1 LFTAAWSLRLV
12 SPKNHEYQGVIMLT
26 SITLSI
32 EFILL
37 FAYFILGRRK
47 YKSFMSENVCSFKL
61 TFLHPAG
68 LLFLDQTKLME
79 RLPDFTLRIHHKLL
93 LLYGR
98 ANSINRS
105 KLFYAEQVSAS
116 YLCLLFFS
124 LMAVLASGDVTYIG
138 LGLFGAIITPL
149 LMLKELDA
157 QIRKKQQQIIMEL
170 PEVLNTIV
178 LLVNAGET
186 VQKAW
191 VRCLQV
197 KHRNEA
203 ASPLF
208 KEMEM
213 AVRELEMNIS
223 FPKVMEEFSKRCAMH
238 EVSLFT
244 SSLMLNYKRGGNDF
258 VLALQGLSQELWQR
272 RKTVSRTLGEE
283 ASSKLV
289 FPMVLIFA
297 VVMLIVAAPALLM
310 MNQ

>member
-1 LFTAAWSLRLV
+1 MFA
-12 SPKNHEYQGVIMLT
+12 
-26 SITLSI
+26 SIALSI
-32 EFILL
+32 EFVLL
-37 FAYFILGRRK
+37 SAYLILGRKK
-47 YKSFMSENVCSFKL
+47 YISFMNENVFSFKL
-61 TFLHPAG
+61 TLLHPAG

-93 LLYGR
+93 LLHGR
-98 ANSINRS
+98 SNSINRS
-105 KLFYAEQVSAS
+105 KLFYAEQVSAG
-116 YLCLLFFS
+116 YLCLLFFN
-124 LMAVLASGDVTYIG
+124 LIAVLAGGDVVYIG
-138 LGLFGAIITPL
+138 LGLFGAMVTPF
-149 LMLKELDA
+149 LMLKELET

-170 PEVLNTIV
+170 PEVLSTIV

-186 VQKAW
+186 VQRAW
-191 VRCLQV
+191 IRCLQV
-197 KHRNEA
+197 KRRNEA
-203 ASPLF
+203 ESPLF
-208 KEMEM
+208 KEMDM

-223 FPKVMEEFSKRCAMH
+223 FPKVMEDFSKRCAMH

>member
-1 LFTAAWSLRLV
+1 MFS
-12 SPKNHEYQGVIMLT
+12 

-32 EFILL
+32 EFVLL
-37 FAYFILGRRK
+37 SAYLILGRKK
-47 YKSFMSENVCSFKL
+47 YSSFMNENVFSFKL

-93 LLYGR
+93 LLHGR
-98 ANSINRS
+98 SNSINRS
-105 KLFYAEQVSAS
+105 KLFYAEQVSAGS
-116 YLCLLFFS
+116 LCLLFFN
-124 LMAVLASGDVTYIG
+124 LIAVLAGGDVVYIG
-138 LGLFGAIITPL
+138 LGLFCAMVTPL

-170 PEVLNTIV
+170 PEVLSTIV

-186 VQKAW
+186 VQRAW
-191 VRCLQV
+191 IRCLQV
-197 KHRNEA
+197 KRRNEA
-203 ASPLF
+203 ESPLF
-208 KEMEM
+208 KEMDM

-223 FPKVMEEFSKRCAMH
+223 FPKVMEDFSKRCAMH

-258 VLALQGLSQELWQR
+258 VLALHGLSQELWQR
-272 RKTVSRTLGEE
+272 RKTVSKTLGEE